1 MQNQNQMYNFR
12 RRRTKT
18 KYIMQLM
25 EEKRLASLKIF
36 LPYKLSLLIMN
47 LQGEQQDFSTSTVIP
62 LNHL

>member
-1 MQNQNQMYNFR
+1 
-12 RRRTKT
+12 
-18 KYIMQLM
+18 MQLM